1 MVFLVGVLVLV
12 AFDYPLGTLTVASMA
27 LVIPILIVGWFMVR
41 KRVRAIAAE
50 REGYTG
56 AFPVVVGTPG
66 AESERRRAARRTE
79 RPGDVDRQ

>member
-1 MVFLVGVLVLV
+1 
-12 AFDYPLGTLTVASMA
+12 
-27 LVIPILIVGWFMVR
+27 MVR

-79 RPGDVDRQ
+79 RPGDADRQ